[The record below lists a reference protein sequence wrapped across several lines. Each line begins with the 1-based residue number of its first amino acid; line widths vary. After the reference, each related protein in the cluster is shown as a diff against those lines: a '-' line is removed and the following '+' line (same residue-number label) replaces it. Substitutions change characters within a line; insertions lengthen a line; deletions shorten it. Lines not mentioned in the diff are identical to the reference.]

1 MILLIYTG
9 GCVTS
14 FEDSRASKLINMLMD
29 RLLNEFFIIIICFL
43 FQQSRTN

>member
-29 RLLNEFFIIIICFL
+29 RFVE
-43 FQQSRTN
+43 